1 MNEDLME
8 NLVLGIRVG
17 EADETK
23 KKVTWTF
30 QAKLSHIS
38 PE

>member
-23 KKVTWTF
+23 RKVTWTS
-30 QAKLSHIS
+30 QGKLSHIS